1 MFSLKL
7 YLVQV
12 NSKLIRKIKED
23 PYRHPL
29 SRQRKIHY
37 YSLSMRGHIRAQE
50 SKEMYQRM
58 FYMGKV
64 VVMAISYFLSFF
76 AVAIVIA

>member
-1 MFSLKL
+1 
-7 YLVQV
+7 
-12 NSKLIRKIKED
+12 
-23 PYRHPL
+23 
-29 SRQRKIHY
+29 
-37 YSLSMRGHIRAQE
+37 MRGHIRAQE

-76 AVAIVIA
+76 AVAVVIAWGSSINFLGQISMTAKQQKL

>member
-1 MFSLKL
+1 
-7 YLVQV
+7 
-12 NSKLIRKIKED
+12 
-23 PYRHPL
+23 
-29 SRQRKIHY
+29 
-37 YSLSMRGHIRAQE
+37 MRGHIRAQE

-76 AVAIVIA
+76 AVAVVIAWGSSINFLGTNFHEG